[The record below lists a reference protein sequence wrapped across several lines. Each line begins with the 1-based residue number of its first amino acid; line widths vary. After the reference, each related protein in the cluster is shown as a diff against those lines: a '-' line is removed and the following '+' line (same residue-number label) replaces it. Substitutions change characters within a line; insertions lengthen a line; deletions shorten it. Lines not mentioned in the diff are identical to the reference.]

1 MTEINFK
8 STFRIPITQAGIN
21 NAKKAKLK
29 ALVESYP
36 GGLVGTSKVGNARVS
51 IPNSEDANFIKKLK
65 TIGYKIFQQFEG
77 ENIKSSELDDFI
89 KTNLDSRE
97 FKQFGKQKP
106 AKSSVKPKKNFA
118 KYEQEEIK
126 QTPEATITKQEKK
139 PAIFVNKEKNK
150 SKQQNEIRQSES
162 YKDIVARYGEEAAE
176 AIFFFSRKKK

>member
-1 MTEINFK
+1 MTEISFK

-21 NAKKAKLK
+21 NAKKAKLR
-29 ALVESYP
+29 ALIESYP
-36 GGLVGTSKVGNARVS
+36 EGLIGTSKVGNARIS

-77 ENIKSSELDDFI
+77 ENIKKDELDDFI
-89 KTNLDSRE
+89 KSNLDDRE
-97 FKQFGKQKP
+97 FKQFGMQKK

-118 KYEQEEIK
+118 TYKKDEIK
-126 QTPEATITKQEKK
+126 SHEEPAAAGVHKQTV
-139 PAIFVNKEKNK
+139 FVNKEKNK